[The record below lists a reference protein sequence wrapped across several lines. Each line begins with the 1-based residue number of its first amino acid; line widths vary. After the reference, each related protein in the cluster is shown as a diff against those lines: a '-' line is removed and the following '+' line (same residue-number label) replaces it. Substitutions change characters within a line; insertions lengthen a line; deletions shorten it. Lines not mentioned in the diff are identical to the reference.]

1 MATTRIIP
9 MHLNTGKTIARCL
22 ADRIDYAQ
30 NSAKT
35 DSGQLI
41 SAYACD
47 PHTADQEFLLSKQE
61 YHRLTGREETNDV
74 IAYQV
79 RQSFKPGEVTPE
91 EANQIGYDFAS
102 RFLKGKHAFLV
113 CTHIDRRHIHNHI
126 IWNSTTLDCKRK
138 FRDFRRS
145 GKAVAQLSDLI
156 CAEHNLSVIENSQG
170 RGISYDKWLGD
181 KAVPSHREQ
190 LRRAIDAALEKK
202 PHDFDVFLQLLE
214 TEGFTTKPGKQLSF
228 LHDGFKRPV
237 RLSSLG
243 ETYSEEILR
252 AVIRGQR
259 KHTPKKHHNARNDAR
274 PRTII
279 DIQAKLADGKGEAYR
294 RWATV
299 ENLKRLAK
307 TKLYMDEQG
316 LDYEALLQRQQELA
330 ERERQMTDRITAIQG
345 RLSEIASLKKHVIDY
360 ARTRKI
366 FEEYKKSGYAKR
378 FLKEHEADIA
388 VHREAKHV
396 FDDLGLHTL
405 PTVKSLQE
413 EAAALTS
420 ERKVVY
426 AQRKQIRDEL
436 RKLAVHR
443 ANYDS
448 LKALEAETQ
457 RKDENIE
464 RE

>member
-113 CTHIDRRHIHNHI
+113 CTHNDKSHIHNHI
-126 IWNSTTLDCKRK
+126 IWNSTTLDCRRK
-138 FRDFRRS
+138 FRNFWNSAQAVRR
-145 GKAVAQLSDLI
+145 LSDLI
-156 CAEHNLSVIENSQG
+156 CTEHQLSVIVEPQK
-170 RGISYDKWLGD
+170 RGVSYDVWLGD
-181 KAVPSHREQ
+181 KAVPSHRDQ
-190 LRRAIDAALEKK
+190 LRSAIDAALARK
-202 PHDFDVFLQLLE
+202 PHDFEAFLNLLE
-214 TEGFTTKPGKQLSF
+214 ADGFTARRGKHLTF
-228 LHDGFKRPV
+228 YRADYKRPV

-243 ETYSEEILR
+243 ETYTEDVLR

-259 KHTPKKHHNARNDAR
+259 IHRPKKRRMVRSESR
-274 PRTII
+274 PRAFI
-279 DIQAKLADGKGEAYR
+279 DIQEQLAAGKGEGYR

-307 TKLYMDEQG
+307 TKLYMDEHR
-316 LDYEALLQRQQELA
+316 LDYDSMQQRQQELA
-330 ERERQMTDRITAIQG
+330 VKEKQLTERINALQS
-345 RLSEIASLKKHVIDY
+345 RLSEVDALKKHVIGY
-360 ARTRKI
+360 VRTRKI
-366 FEEYKKSGYAKR
+366 FDEYKKSGYSRR
-378 FLKEHEADIA
+378 FLEEHEDDLS
-388 VHREAKHV
+388 VHREAKRA
-396 FDDLGLHTL
+396 FDERGLHKL
-405 PTVKSLQE
+405 PTVKSLHE
-413 EAAALTS
+413 EGATLAAERRAL
-420 ERKVVY
+420 Y
-426 AQRKQIRDEL
+426 AQRKQIRRVL
-436 RKLAVHR
+436 RELAVHK
-443 ANYDS
+443 ANCNRMKEID
-448 LKALEAETQ
+448 
-457 RKDENIE
+457 IE
-464 RE
+464 SVTNHSR